1 MDNRFATALVIGTM
15 LSLLS
20 VIYLSTA
27 VGTVS
32 WYHYFTPT
40 VLLNLSEGAATE
52 FSSDGEKI
60 DEKTY
65 TDALFH
71 CNGSLGL
78 WQICINTQH
87 TSDQQYEGSKS
98 HCIVLSFS
106 DQFLEKYKEPGNH
119 NTDIDIVRTY
129 LWRCQFLLPLV
140 ALGLIFFGAI
150 VGFAGC
156 VCRSLYPALGT
167 GTLHLL
173 AGEYIRVQLSSLMF
187 LFLPV
192 SDAAYYC
199 VLCAHSFTAFL
210 VYHNFFFFSSH
221 DLNSYCVFSLS
232 HPWSR
237 HILFPAGVCTLGSVL
252 CFSQGV
258 RMLQEKMPLPSGIR
272 GEYGWSFCLA
282 CVSSPLQIMAG
293 ALFLWASRASRREYS
308 LMKAYRVA

>member
-173 AGEYIRVQLSSLMF
+173 AG
-187 LFLPV
+187 
-192 SDAAYYC
+192 
-199 VLCAHSFTAFL
+199 
-210 VYHNFFFFSSH
+210 
-221 DLNSYCVFSLS
+221 
-232 HPWSR
+232 
-237 HILFPAGVCTLGSVL
+237 VCTLGSVL